1 MKTSENRRF
10 SDVFGGVQ
18 KWNINWKWIKDNYAN
33 EIITK
38 FGLNKNIIL
47 DINIRKNI
55 SRKIIATN
63 GIQKKKKLAQK
74 KKEIECLNIC

>member
-10 SDVFGGVQ
+10 SDVFRGVQ
-18 KWNINWKWIKDNYAN
+18 KWNINSKRIKENYAN

-47 DINIRKNI
+47 DINIRKNN
-55 SRKIIATN
+55 SRKITATN

-74 KKEIECLNIC
+74 KKEIEYLNIC